1 MAEQH
6 RVTFTIGLDDLTN
19 GSHLMARRR
28 IYVLAAGGA
37 VVGLILLALGSQLE
51 GVVILALSLL
61 LLAIWRF
68 PVADR
73 WWFRRHASALIG
85 NECEMWL
92 DDTGVAYRQTGMEG
106 HYAWEKIN
114 RIKEDDR
121 TLLLM
126 QGGIPLASIPK
137 RAFASPQEQAAFVAA
152 IRQASNI
159 PDR

>member
-19 GSHLMARRR
+19 SSHLMSRKT
-28 IYVLAAGGA
+28 IYVLAAGSA
-37 VVGLILLALGSQLE
+37 VVGLIFLALGSQLQ
-51 GVVILALSLL
+51 GVVFVALSLL

-68 PVADR
+68 PVVDR
-73 WWFRRHASALIG
+73 WWFGRHASALIG

-106 HYAWEKIN
+106 HYAWAKIN

-121 TLLLM
+121 TLVLM
-126 QGGIPLASIPK
+126 QGGIPLAVIPK

-152 IRQASNI
+152 VRQASHI
-159 PDR
+159 SER